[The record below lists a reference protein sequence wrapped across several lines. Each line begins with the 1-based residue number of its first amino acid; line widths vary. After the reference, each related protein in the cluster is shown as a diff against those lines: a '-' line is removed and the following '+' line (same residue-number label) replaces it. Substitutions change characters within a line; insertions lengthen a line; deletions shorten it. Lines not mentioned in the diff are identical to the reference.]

1 MKKMR
6 RGASVWIITLLV
18 VLSTLSVYGAGSPMM
33 NVVSVDGSCPRNA
46 ETSAEVTYG
55 EAFQAASVVR
65 VEPVRVAP
73 RKIGS
78 YVEPEKNYIRLKVT
92 RDITMGTIKTKDE
105 RIRTI
110 PLGNNIAESG
120 VLIYACKLTE
130 DGVVLGLKKTVTAER
145 MEMMSKKTKTDVMKY
160 TPTWTYCAASRT
172 ICELLARGW
181 ALNHLSPMLPP
192 TATSMG
198 SPASV

>member
-1 MKKMR
+1 MKKIR
-6 RGASVWIITLLV
+6 RGASVGLITLLV

-55 EAFQAASVVR
+55 EAFQAAPVVW

-92 RDITMGTIKTKDE
+92 RNIIMGTIKTKDE
-105 RIRTI
+105 RLRTI

-145 MEMMSKKTKTDVMKY
+145 MEMISKKTEAMKY

>member
-6 RGASVWIITLLV
+6 RGVSVGFITLLV
-18 VLSTLSVYGAGSPMM
+18 MLSTLSVYGAGSPMM
-33 NVVSVDGSCPRNA
+33 NMAGVDGSCPRNA
-46 ETSAEVTYG
+46 ETSAEVVYG
-55 EAFQAASVVR
+55 EVFQVAPALW

-78 YVEPEKNYIRLKVT
+78 YVEPEKNYMKLKVT
-92 RDITMGTIKTKDE
+92 RDITMGSIKTKDV
-105 RIRTI
+105 RLRTL
-110 PLGNNIAESG
+110 PLGNNVAELG

-145 MEMMSKKTKTDVMKY
+145 MEMMNKKKAAMKY

-172 ICELLARGW
+172 ICDLLARGW
-181 ALNHLSPMLPP
+181 ALNHLSPALPP
-192 TATSMG
+192 TATSME